1 MSTRSHV
8 LKAVAQDIKDKVEE
22 AIINIVIRTA
32 GLEIEWVEDE
42 ELSNNLATNLIDGD
56 ITNDSRW
63 AAKFFP
69 KSVIF
74 DLGKPK
80 NIIGTKICTFQN
92 RLFQYSVEVS
102 NEVSTGF
109 TVISGQ
115 TNNTSKE
122 QPLISDFNSAT
133 GRYVKITVTGVFG
146 ASVPWASLNEVE
158 INTSDV
164 LSIDQ
169 INKPNDSKFLI
180 YPNLNNGNFIIE
192 SSNLLNAEVTIYAL
206 NGIRVFKVITNTN
219 SFSVSKK
226 FNNSVH
232 VIKRNNSD
240 KVFYKKDG
248 YKINYY
254 VFEVL

>member
-1 MSTRSHV
+1 MSIRRCV

-22 AIINIVIRTA
+22 SIINIVIRTA
-32 GLEIEWVEDE
+32 GLEIECVEDE

-74 DLGKPK
+74 NLGKPK
-80 NIIGTKICTFQN
+80 NIIGTKICTFQ
-92 RLFQYSVEVS
+92 YSVEVS
-102 NEVSTGF
+102 NEISTGF

-133 GRYVKITVTGVFG
+133 DRYVKITVTGVFG
-146 ASVPWASLNEVE
+146 ASLPWANLNEVE

-206 NGIRVFKVITNTN
+206 NGVRVFKVITNTN
-219 SFSVSKK
+219 SFQLVK
-226 FNNSVH
+226 NSTMACM
-232 VIKRNNSD
+232 
-240 KVFYKKDG
+240 
-248 YKINYY
+248 
-254 VFEVL
+254 L